1 MPTNKVQILARV
13 KFIDVQLTLLTTKCR
28 ALTIPVQ
35 MIVKVLNVTRFEF
48 ITIERAVRSSG
59 MIVSLRIR
67 EESVTAKALEI

>member
-35 MIVKVLNVTRFEF
+35 MIVKVLNVTWFEF
-48 ITIERAVRSSG
+48 ITIKRAVRSSD